1 MKFFKKKK
9 NVFWGIT
16 LVLFL
21 VFVCGNFFT
30 KDAYAITTYFSN
42 STFIASQIF
51 SGDVVEQEFCLAEGD
66 QGVQVMCG
74 TYLTVMS
81 GGRIQ
86 AELYDEFGTKVS
98 ETEVSLQ
105 GTTDNSTVKIYF
117 GDLDESLY
125 NTTCKLKLTFL
136 DMDDQL
142 LALYASGFYTEEYDF
157 YLNGEEQAA
166 NIVMDGIRA
175 TTYVEYRDVR
185 MFYVFVI
192 GVFMLYMGMYKITWR
207 KITVQEIKDKV
218 QECWQS
224 NWKSCLRLIVTILG
238 SVLLAG
244 IIEYFAIQKYGYYNP
259 YRMYALFVTVFII
272 AFANVFKE
280 YVWKKAHVYFFIVTM
295 LVGMVTAF
303 SVPPTP
309 VSWDEQIHYTKTT
322 YMSWG
327 ATNRISGSDYLM
339 SSMYTQSNYYNIF
352 EKSQREAWVEEV
364 NEFDSLGG
372 MMGYLQGVQA
382 SSVAYVPA
390 SMTLYAGRILGL
402 DFVTRYTLGKLTNL
416 FCYALFLAA
425 AVKCMQGR
433 GKLLIAAVGL
443 LPTNMLLASS
453 YGYDWWLT
461 SLIILGYAMFIGEI
475 QKKGRISDVRM
486 MQSVAVMTVGLLAKA
501 VYFPIL
507 LPMMLLRKE
516 RYEKSKKARWIVV
529 LAAVFLVVS
538 FVLPLLTAGGDVAA
552 GGGDIRGGHDV
563 NAMGQVTY
571 ILTNMGDF
579 LSTIFNYMMRYLNPD
594 GAVRYTT
601 IMAYQGKGDY
611 WTVCLIIMGIAAAM
625 DNSDVTVFR
634 KNNRLAQAGGYIGVL
649 GAMILV
655 LTAMYVSYTPV
666 GASTVNGC
674 QERYIIPLL
683 FPFLYF
689 IGENR
694 MTVPTETKRKA
705 FVWINVCMSLIFML
719 AAYGSFISRY

>member
-1 MKFFKKKK
+1 MRFFDKKK
-9 NVFWGIT
+9 NVFRIIT

-21 VFVCGNFFT
+21 VFVCGNFFAR
-30 KDAYAITTYFSN
+30 DAYAITTYFSN

-66 QGVQVMCG
+66 QGVQLLCG
-74 TYLTVMS
+74 TYLTVL
-81 GGRIQ
+81 GDGRIV
-86 AELYDEFGTKVS
+86 AELYDESGQKVS

-105 GTTDNSTVKIYF
+105 GITDNSTVKIYF

-125 NTTCKLKLTFL
+125 NTTCKIKLTFL

-142 LALYASGFYTEEYDF
+142 LALYASGFYTDEYDF
-157 YLNGEEQAA
+157 YLNGEEQVV
-166 NIVMDGIRA
+166 NIVMDGIRE
-175 TTYVEYRDVR
+175 TVYIEYRDVR
-185 MFYVFVI
+185 LFYVFGI
-192 GVFMLYMGMYKITWR
+192 AVFLLYIGMYKITWR
-207 KITVQEIKDKV
+207 KVSVQEVKEKA
-218 QECWQS
+218 QS
-224 NWKSCLRLIVTILG
+224 LWKQHWMQMLILLG
-238 SVLLAG
+238 VIVGSALLSG
-244 IIEYFAIQKYGYYNP
+244 IIEYFAIQKHGYYNP
-259 YRMYALFVTVFII
+259 YRIYAVFVTIFII

-295 LVGMVTAF
+295 LVGAVTAL

-339 SSMYTQSNYYNIF
+339 SSMYTQANYYNIF

-433 GKLLIAAVGL
+433 GKLLIAAIGL

-461 SLIILGYAMFIGEI
+461 ALIILGYAIFIGEI
-475 QKKGRISDVRM
+475 QKHGKISDKKMIQAV
-486 MQSVAVMTVGLLAKA
+486 VAISVGLLAKA
-501 VYFPIL
+501 VYFPL
-507 LPMMLLRKE
+507 MLPMMLLKKE
-516 RYEKSKKARWIVV
+516 RYENSKKARAIVV
-529 LAAVFLVVS
+529 LAVVLLILS
-538 FVLPLLTAGGDVAA
+538 FILPLVFASGDVAA

-563 NAMGQVTY
+563 NAMGQVVY
-571 ILTNMGDF
+571 ILTNLGE
-579 LSTIFNYMMRYLNPD
+579 YLNTLFDYMISYLDPD

-601 IMAYQGKGDY
+601 IMAYQGKGSY
-611 WTVCLIIMGIAAAM
+611 WTVTLIIMGIAAAM

-649 GAMILV
+649 GAVVLV
-655 LTAMYVSYTPV
+655 LTALYVSYTPV
-666 GASTVNGC
+666 GAHTVNGC
-674 QERYIIPLL
+674 QERYIIPIL

-705 FVWINVCMSLIFML
+705 FVWINVCMSLIFLL
-719 AAYGSFISRY
+719 AAYNSFVSRY

>member
-1 MKFFKKKK
+1 MKFLKKKK
-9 NVFWGIT
+9 NVFRSIT

-21 VFVCGNFFT
+21 IFVCGNFFAR
-30 KDAYAITTYFSN
+30 DAYAITTYFSN

-66 QGVQVMCG
+66 QGVQIMCG
-74 TYLTVMS
+74 TYLTVLS
-81 GGRIQ
+81 DGRIV
-86 AELYDEFGTKVS
+86 AELYDESGQKLS

-125 NTTCKLKLTFL
+125 NTTCKIKLTFL

-157 YLNGEEQAA
+157 YLNGEEQVA
-166 NIVMDGIRA
+166 NIVMDGIRE
-175 TTYVEYRDVR
+175 TVYIEYRDVR
-185 MFYVFVI
+185 LFYVFGI
-192 GVFMLYMGMYKITWR
+192 AVFLLYIGMYKITWR
-207 KITVQEIKDKV
+207 KVTVQEIKEKAHRL
-218 QECWQS
+218 
-224 NWKSCLRLIVTILG
+224 WKEHWKQMLVLAGVIVG
-238 SVLLAG
+238 SALLSG
-244 IIEYFAIQKYGYYNP
+244 IIECFAVQKHGYYNP
-259 YRMYALFVTVFII
+259 YRLYAVFVTIFII

-280 YVWKKAHVYFFIVTM
+280 YVWKKAHIYFFIVTM
-295 LVGMVTAF
+295 MVGAVTAL

-309 VSWDEQIHYTKTT
+309 ISWDEQIHYTKTS

-339 SSMYTQSNYYNIF
+339 SSMYTQAHYYNIF

-402 DFVTRYTLGKLTNL
+402 DFITRFTLGKMTNL
-416 FCYALFLAA
+416 LCYALFLAT

-461 SLIILGYAMFIGEI
+461 ALIILGYAIFIGEI
-475 QKKGRISDVRM
+475 QKKGCISDKKMIQAV
-486 MQSVAVMTVGLLAKA
+486 VAISVGLLAKA
-501 VYFPIL
+501 VYFPL
-507 LPMMLLRKE
+507 MLPMMLLRKE
-516 RYEKSKKARWIVV
+516 RYENSKKARGIVV
-529 LAAVFLVVS
+529 LAAFLLVAS
-538 FVLPLLTAGGDVAA
+538 FVMPLLFASGDVAA

-563 NAMGQVTY
+563 NAMGQVVY
-571 ILTNMGDF
+571 ILTNLGEY
-579 LSTIFNYMMRYLNPD
+579 LSTIFNHMIIYLNPD
-594 GAVRYTT
+594 SAVKYTT
-601 IMAYQGKGDY
+601 IMAYQGRGSY

-625 DNSDVTVFR
+625 DNADVMVFR
-634 KNNRLAQAGGYIGVL
+634 KNNKLAQVGGYIGVL
-649 GAMILV
+649 GAVVLV
-655 LTAMYVSYTPV
+655 LTALYVSYTPV

-689 IGENR
+689 LGENQ
-694 MTVPTETKRKA
+694 MSVPDVTKRKA
-705 FVWINVCMSLIFML
+705 FVWINVCMSLIFMY
-719 AAYGSFISRY
+719 AAYNSFVARY